1 MIHENHHFFK
11 NIVDFKILV
20 LFDVL
25 IVGPTR
31 AEEVL
36 LRHLQGW
43 AWVTGRRPRS
53 RLPALWLDVN
63 GQFIGTYY
71 WLLYFLRTW
80 DVKFT
85 KLLIM

>member
-1 MIHENHHFFK
+1 MIHENRHFL

-25 IVGPTR
+25 IVGLTR

-43 AWVTGRRPRS
+43 AWVTGPGRACQRC
-53 RLPALWLDVN
+53 D
-63 GQFIGTYY
+63 
-71 WLLYFLRTW
+71 
-80 DVKFT
+80 
-85 KLLIM
+85 